1 MTRSLSVLVC
11 VAVAAAGACTK
22 ISTEASFDA
31 HVDAVVDEPEAG
43 PDLQPDINIDLP
55 NPEDGSKFSSDS
67 VGTSVDMN
75 CGAMTHSAM
84 KQPPDILIVQDR
96 SLSML
101 NNKDDMTCTGAM
113 GFDANCGTA
122 SKWYQV
128 TTALNDVLST
138 TDMTVNWGLLY
149 FGDETTTCG
158 ETATPV
164 VPVASMNSSAISKAF
179 VGQPDLT
186 GQVGTP
192 TRSAIINAVKYMKS
206 LTDSN
211 PKYLMLATDG
221 QPNCAPAGS
230 GGTSGSGGTN
240 GAGGRAG
247 SGGAG
252 GRGGRAGTMTG
263 GGFPVGGTNTGVNT
277 DDSPGSEQAV
287 ADALTAGFPTF
298 VIGIGNTG
306 GAAVLNAMAVAG
318 GKPVPGMPG
327 GNSYYQ
333 VNNTADLEM
342 ALSQILGTVA
352 TCVFDI
358 GPPPNSMTSVDQV
371 AVFGDGTM
379 IPHDG
384 SNGWDFSNAAK
395 TQVTLYGPIC
405 DQVKSATIKDVT
417 VAFGCLGAL

>member
-1 MTRSLSVLVC
+1 MSRSISVLVC
-11 VAVAAAGACTK
+11 VAVGSGACVK
-22 ISTEASFDA
+22 IKTDVPIDAPVEDAS
-31 HVDAVVDEPEAG
+31 VEEVQPEAG
-43 PDLQPDINIDLP
+43 MDLHPDVNIDLP
-55 NPEDGSKFSSDS
+55 PVEDASHFTSDS

-84 KQPPDILIVQDR
+84 KLPPDILIVQDR
-96 SLSML
+96 SLSMT
-101 NNKDDMTCTGAM
+101 NDKDDKQCSGAK
-113 GFDANCGTA
+113 GNDGNCGA
-122 SKWYQV
+122 QSKWTQV
-128 TTALNDVLST
+128 VAALNDVVST

-158 ETATPV
+158 ETARPV
-164 VPVASMNSSAISKAF
+164 VPVASMNSSAITQAF

-186 GQVGTP
+186 GQIGTP
-192 TRSAIINAVKYMKS
+192 TRSAINNAVAYMKS
-206 LTDSN
+206 LTDTN

-221 QPNCAPAGS
+221 QPNCPPTGS
-230 GGTSGSGGTN
+230 GGM
-240 GAGGRAG
+240 GGRGG
-247 SGGAG
+247 SSGAG
-252 GRGGRAGTMTG
+252 GRGGRSGTTG
-263 GGFPVGGTNTGVNT
+263 GGLPGGTTSGANT
-277 DDSPGSEQAV
+277 DDSAGSEQAV

-333 VNNTADLEM
+333 VNNTAELET
-342 ALSQILGTVA
+342 ALQQILGTVA

-358 GPPPNSMTSVDQV
+358 GPPPNDMTSVDQV

-379 IPHDG
+379 INHDS
-384 SNGWDFSNAAK
+384 SNGWDFSNADK

-405 DQVKSATIKDVT
+405 DQVKSATIKNVT
-417 VAFGCLGAL
+417 VAFGCLGAR

>member
-1 MTRSLSVLVC
+1 MTRSLSFLMC
-11 VAVAAAGACTK
+11 VAVAGAGACTK

-31 HVDAVVDEPEAG
+31 HVQDAGGDEPEAG
-43 PDLQPDINIDLP
+43 PDLQPDINFDLTMP
-55 NPEDGSKFSSDS
+55 DDGSRFSSDS

-101 NNKDDMTCTGAM
+101 NDQNDMACAGAT
-113 GFDANCGTA
+113 GFDAKCGTM

-138 TDMTVNWGLLY
+138 TDTTVNWGLLY

-164 VPVASMNSSAISKAF
+164 VPVASMSSAAISKAF
-179 VGQPDLT
+179 VGQPDLA
-186 GQVGTP
+186 GQIGTP
-192 TRSAIINAVKYMKS
+192 TRSAINNAVKYMKS

-221 QPNCAPAGS
+221 QPNCAPSGSGGSGTTGS
-230 GGTSGSGGTN
+230 GGTS
-240 GAGGRAG
+240 
-247 SGGAG
+247 GAG
-252 GRGGRAGTMTG
+252 GRGGRSGTTTG
-263 GGFPVGGTNTGVNT
+263 GGFPPGGGFNTGANA

-287 ADALTAGFPTF
+287 ADALTAGFATF

-306 GAAVLNAMAVAG
+306 GAAVLNAMAIAG

-358 GPPPNSMTSVDQV
+358 GAPPNDQASVDQL
-371 AVFGDGTM
+371 AVFGDGNM
-379 IPHDG
+379 IDHNG
-384 SNGWDFSNAAK
+384 TNGWDFSNSAK
-395 TQVTLYGPIC
+395 TQVTLYGPVC

-417 VAFGCLGAL
+417 VAFGCMGAR

>member
-1 MTRSLSVLVC
+1 
-11 VAVAAAGACTK
+11 
-22 ISTEASFDA
+22 
-31 HVDAVVDEPEAG
+31 
-43 PDLQPDINIDLP
+43 
-55 NPEDGSKFSSDS
+55 
-67 VGTSVDMN
+67 
-75 CGAMTHSAM
+75 
-84 KQPPDILIVQDR
+84 
-96 SLSML
+96 
-101 NNKDDMTCTGAM
+101 
-113 GFDANCGTA
+113 
-122 SKWYQV
+122 
-128 TTALNDVLST
+128 
-138 TDMTVNWGLLY
+138 
-149 FGDETTTCG
+149 
-158 ETATPV
+158 
-164 VPVASMNSSAISKAF
+164 
-179 VGQPDLT
+179 
-186 GQVGTP
+186 
-192 TRSAIINAVKYMKS
+192 
-206 LTDSN
+206 
-211 PKYLMLATDG
+211 
-221 QPNCAPAGS
+221 
-230 GGTSGSGGTN
+230 
-240 GAGGRAG
+240 
-247 SGGAG
+247 
-252 GRGGRAGTMTG
+252 MTG